1 MCGITGYVDFNNELD
16 INNIKSMTNVL
27 AHRGPDS
34 SGVEFEPSNEK
45 YNLAFGHRRLSI
57 IDLKPTS
64 NQPFFNESKDY
75 WLVFNG
81 EIYNYLEIRNELI
94 SLGYKFKTN
103 SDTEVVLRS
112 YIEWGVKCVD
122 RFIGMFAFSIF
133 DKIKNKLFIF
143 RDRAGVKPVNYY
155 YKNNL
160 FIFSSEIKSFHK
172 ISNFNK
178 ELDLNSVA
186 MFFRHGYI
194 HSPNSIYKNVK
205 KVKPG
210 QYIEFCLTN
219 KKISTFTYWDAIDCY
234 NKPKLDLSLSEAKQE
249 MSKLFKS
256 AFNYRMVSDVPV
268 GVFLSGGYDSSTTAA
283 ILSDTNSQKI
293 NTFTIG
299 FNDSKY
305 DESEN
310 AEKIAKHLGT
320 NHQTLHFK
328 KNHLEDIIKDI
339 PFYYDEPFGDSSS
352 IPSILVSKLAKKH
365 VSVVLSSDGGD
376 ELFAGYGKHFQH
388 VNFYKMIG
396 KTPNFI
402 KNRLSILE
410 KHPRFQHRK
419 GIFSSKS
426 FNDLLKVRLETIVFT
441 DDDLSKMLNFNYMY
455 YDTPF
460 NEFDRLN
467 ESNDYINK
475 LLAIDYKTYLEN
487 DILTKVD
494 RATMSQS
501 IEGREPFL
509 DHRLLEFCSTLD
521 SSFKYNKGVSKYLL
535 KEINKEYIPD
545 NLMDKTKKGFGGP
558 VDLWLKESLANE
570 LNILL
575 NSNEFPS
582 HILNQNYLIEY
593 VTNFNK
599 GRHNNW
605 YKVYQIYSFLSWFKY
620 WN

>member
-16 INNIKSMTNVL
+16 INNIKSMNNVQ
-27 AHRGPDS
+27 AHRGPDA
-34 SGVEFEPSNEK
+34 SGVEFDPSNEK
-45 YNLAFGHRRLSI
+45 YNLAFGHKRLSI
-57 IDLKPTS
+57 IDLKTTS

-81 EIYNYLEIRNELI
+81 EIYNYLEIKQELI
-94 SLGYKFKTN
+94 AIGYKFKTN
-103 SDTEVVLRS
+103 SDTEVVLIS

-155 YKNNL
+155 FKNNL
-160 FIFSSEIKSFHK
+160 FLFSSEIKSFIK

-205 KVKPG
+205 KVRPG
-210 QYIEFCLTN
+210 QYLEFCLTN
-219 KKISTFTYWDAIDCY
+219 KKISINTYWDAIDYY
-234 NKPKLDLSLSEAKQE
+234 NKPKLDLSFSEVKLE
-249 MSKLFKS
+249 MTKLFKS

-320 NHQTLHFK
+320 NHETLHFK

-339 PFYYDEPFGDSSS
+339 PFYYDEPFGDSSA

-388 VNFYKMIG
+388 VNLYKMIA

-402 KNRLSILE
+402 KNSLSFLE
-410 KHPRFQHRK
+410 KHPRFKHRK

-441 DDDLSKMLNFNYMY
+441 DDDLSKMLNFDYIY

-460 NEFDRLN
+460 NEFDYLN

-535 KEINKEYIPD
+535 KEINKDYIPD

-558 VDLWLKESLANE
+558 VDLWLREYLVNE

-575 NSNEFPS
+575 NSNEFPT
-582 HILNQNYLIEY
+582 HILNQNYLIKY

-605 YKVYQIYSFLSWFKY
+605 YKVYQVYSFLSWFKY

>member
-1 MCGITGYVDFNNELD
+1 MCGITGYIDFNNELD
-16 INNIKSMTNVL
+16 ISNIKSMTNVL
-27 AHRGPDS
+27 AHRGPDA
-34 SGVEFEPSNEK
+34 SGFEFDPSYEK
-45 YNLAFGHRRLSI
+45 YNLAFGHKRLSI

-81 EIYNYLEIRNELI
+81 EIYNYLEIRQELM
-94 SLGYKFKTN
+94 SLGYNFKTN

-155 YKNNL
+155 FKNNL

-210 QYIEFCLTN
+210 QYLEFCLTN
-219 KKISTFTYWDAIDCY
+219 KKISTFTYWDVIDCY
-234 NKPKLDLSLSEAKQE
+234 NKPKLVLSLSEAKQE

-299 FNDSKY
+299 FNNSKY

-320 NHQTLHFK
+320 NHETLHFK
-328 KNHLEDIIKDI
+328 KNHIEDIIKDI
-339 PFYYDEPFGDSSS
+339 PFYYDEPFGDSSA

-388 VNFYKMIG
+388 VSLYKMIG

-402 KNRLSILE
+402 KNSLSFLE
-410 KHPRFQHRK
+410 KHPRFKHRK

-441 DDDLSKMLNFNYMY
+441 DDDLSKMLNFDYIY
-455 YDTPF
+455 YNTPF

-535 KEINKEYIPD
+535 KEINKDYIPD
-545 NLMDKTKKGFGGP
+545 NLMDKTKKGFSGP
-558 VDLWLKESLANE
+558 VDLWLRESLLDE

-575 NSNEFPS
+575 NSNEFPT
-582 HILNQNYLIEY
+582 HILNQNYLIKY
-593 VTNFNK
+593 VTDFIK

-605 YKVYQIYSFLSWFKY
+605 YKVYQVYSFLSWFKY